1 MRTVT
6 VIGIGPGNPEQV
18 TIEAIRALN
27 AADLVLIPRK
37 GAARD
42 DLAGL
47 RREICARYL
56 DNPATRLVE
65 FDMPVRDAAGD
76 YRAGVDAW
84 HRAIAATYRRLLDAE
99 PPDAAVALL
108 VWGDP
113 SLYDSTL
120 RILDHLAAGG
130 LAFSRR
136 VVPGITSLQALAA
149 AHRIPLNAIG
159 GPVHVTTGRRLAA
172 AVPDAET
179 IAVMLDGELAFRDL
193 PGDAWTIW
201 WAAYLGMPGEIA
213 IAGPLDAVADR
224 IAEARE
230 AARKAHGWIMDTYL
244 LRRR

>member
-1 MRTVT
+1 MRTIT

-65 FDMPVRDAAGD
+65 
-76 YRAGVDAW
+76 
-84 HRAIAATYRRLLDAE
+84 E

-159 GPVHVTTGRRLAA
+159 GPVHVTTGRRLSA
-172 AVPDAET
+172 AVPNAET

-193 PGDAWTIW
+193 PGEDWTIW
-201 WAAYLGMPGEIA
+201 WAAYLGMPDEIA

-230 AARKAHGWIMDTYL
+230 DARKAHGWIMDTYL